1 MRKIDP
7 PYDVVCPTCKRGVN
21 EGCRTSRPESRGK
34 PVASPHVARKKKSAK
49 VSRTGL
55 PNAELDAYLVT
66 SRAGA
71 GQSVE
76 LRLAEVR
83 EAAEKLGYV
92 VTWWHPDEVGEGSD
106 EELKDRAISAGNE
119 YLAYVNGQG

>member
-1 MRKIDP
+1 MP
-7 PYDVVCPTCKRGVN
+7 QVNQPYDVSCPTCKRGVN
-21 EGCRTSRPESRGK
+21 EGCRTSRPESRGN

-49 VSRTGL
+49 VARTGL

-83 EAAEKLGYV
+83 DAAEALGYA
-92 VTWWHPDEVGEGSD
+92 VTWWHPDEVGNGSAD
-106 EELKDRAISAGNE
+106 ELKDRAISAGNE
-119 YLAYVNGQG
+119 YLAYANGQD